1 MSVSEGCVFCELTS
15 DRILCANEYFLVVED
30 IYPVTKHHC
39 LIISKR
45 HVQNYFD
52 LSQAEKV
59 SLTEALELAKD
70 YVDKKDKSITGYNVG
85 INVGRDAGQTVM
97 HFHQHLIPR
106 LTSDTDD
113 PAGGVRGVIPAKQKY

>member
-1 MSVSEGCVFCELTS
+1 MERKNGCVFCNLPNE
-15 DRILCANEYFLVVED
+15 RILCATEYFLVVED

-45 HVQNYFD
+45 HVQSYFD
-52 LSQAEKV
+52 LSHTEKI
-59 SLTEALELAKD
+59 SLVEALELAKNH
-70 YVDKKDKSITGYNVG
+70 VDRQDKSVTGYNIG

-106 LTSDTDD
+106 RNHDTDD
-113 PAGGVRGVIPAKQKY
+113 PTGGVRGVIPGKQKY

>member
-1 MSVSEGCVFCELTS
+1 MSVSEGCVFCELQS

-45 HVQNYFD
+45 HVQYYFD
-52 LSQAEKV
+52 LSQAEKI
-59 SLTEALELAKD
+59 SLIEALELD
-70 YVDKKDKSITGYNVG
+70 YVDEKDKSITGYNVG

-106 LTSDTDD
+106 RSHDTDD
-113 PAGGVRGVIPAKQKY
+113 PTGGVRGVVPGKQQY

>member
-1 MSVSEGCVFCELTS
+1 MSVSEGCVFCELPS
-15 DRILCANEYFLVVED
+15 DRILCANEHFLVVED
-30 IYPVTKHHC
+30 IYPVTDHHC

-45 HVQNYFD
+45 HVQSYFD
-52 LSQAEKV
+52 LSQEEKI
-59 SLTEALELAKD
+59 SLIEALELAKD

-106 LTSDTDD
+106 RVNDTED
-113 PAGGVRGVIPAKQKY
+113 PAGGVRGVIRGKQKY

>member
-1 MSVSEGCVFCELTS
+1 MEKEVGCVFCELPS

-106 LTSDTDD
+106 RTNDTDD

>member
-1 MSVSEGCVFCELTS
+1 MSVSEGCVFCELQS

-45 HVQNYFD
+45 HVQYYFD
-52 LSQAEKV
+52 LSQAEKI
-59 SLTEALELAKD
+59 SLIEALELAKD
-70 YVDKKDKSITGYNVG
+70 YVDEKDKSITGYNVG

-106 LTSDTDD
+106 RSHDTDD
-113 PAGGVRGVIPAKQKY
+113 PTGGVRGVVPGKQQY

>member
-1 MSVSEGCVFCELTS
+1 MEKGNGCVFCELPS
-15 DRILCANEYFLVVED
+15 NRILCANEHFLVVED

-45 HVQNYFD
+45 HVQSYFE
-52 LSQAEKV
+52 LSQTEKI
-59 SLTEALELAKD
+59 SLVEALELTKNH
-70 YVDKKDKSITGYNVG
+70 VDRQDKSVTGYNIG

-106 LTSDTDD
+106 RVSDTED
-113 PAGGVRGVIPAKQKY
+113 PAGGVRGVIPGKQKY

>member
-1 MSVSEGCVFCELTS
+1 MSVSEGCVFCELPS

-45 HVQNYFD
+45 HVESYFD
-52 LSQAEKV
+52 SNQQEKIN
-59 SLTEALELAKD
+59 LGEALELAKNH
-70 YVDKKDKSITGYNVG
+70 VDRQDKSVTGYNIG

-97 HFHQHLIPR
+97 HFHQHLKMNHQN
-106 LTSDTDD
+106 S
-113 PAGGVRGVIPAKQKY
+113 